1 MAKIPVL
8 ISAATAIGTAIGL
21 TGTLAVVVGG
31 VVLAA
36 GAVIIAKA
44 AVKILTPE
52 IPSFEDMGG
61 GAGGGSDFATQGSQ
75 GILINKSGTNQKLP
89 VVYGETRTGGI
100 RTFIDTSGSENAT
113 LHQVFVLSEGEIN
126 ACKKIFFDG
135 LEVMSTTTVGANN
148 NNWTFTDSKYDGHI
162 TAQFF
167 PGTTTQTAPASLSG
181 AASWSG
187 SPDHKGIAY
196 MYFQFE
202 YDADVWK
209 NGLPIITFLVEGKK
223 VPETTNTNNRSFSDN
238 PARCILDYLIS
249 NQYGKGIDPADI
261 DLTSFQSAETYYN
274 TKGFHVRGD
283 LDTKARMYGNLLDL
297 FTSCR
302 SYLAFGNKYRIIA
315 ERADSTVQLHLTDAN
330 TIGNVTY
337 VLADKKT
344 MFNKL
349 KAKFMNETTEYRD
362 DVRIVES
369 TTLQANDN
377 NHVLE
382 AEIPLP
388 YSKTAAVVEQ
398 LMTEEINDSRQ
409 SHMVELT
416 ATVEAIDLQVG
427 DIVELTNDTFGIT
440 QKKFRV
446 TETTVEP
453 TSEVK
458 LVLKEYSDSVYGS
471 SIITD
476 YKADNND

>member
-8 ISAATAIGTAIGL
+8 LSAATAIGTAIGL
-21 TGTLAVVVGG
+21 TGTIATVVGG

-36 GAVIIAKA
+36 GAIVVAKA

-52 IPSFEDMGG
+52 LPSFDDMGG
-61 GAGGGSDFATQGSQ
+61 GMGAGSDFANSGSQ
-75 GILINKSGTNQKLP
+75 GILINKSGTNQKIP

-100 RTFIDTSGSENAT
+100 RTFIDTSGTDNAT
-113 LHQVFVLSEGEIN
+113 LHQVFVLGEGEMN
-126 ACKKIFFDG
+126 ACKKIYFDG
-135 LEVMSTTTVGANN
+135 VEVMSTTTVGANN
-148 NNWTFTDSKYDGHI
+148 NNWTFTESKYDGLI
-162 TAQFF
+162 TAQFY

-181 AASWSG
+181 ATSWSG

-196 MYFQFE
+196 IYLKFE
-202 YDADVWK
+202 YDSEVWK
-209 NGLPIITFLVEGKK
+209 NGLPVVTFLVEGKK
-223 VPETTNTNNRSFSDN
+223 VPETTNTNNFSFSDN

-249 NQYGKGIDPADI
+249 DQYGKGIDSNDI

-283 LDTKARMYGNLLDL
+283 LDTKVRMYANLLDL

-315 ERADSTVQLHLTDAN
+315 ERADSTVQLHLTDEN

-349 KAKFMNETTEYRD
+349 KARFMNEDTEYRD
-362 DVRIVES
+362 DVKIVES

-377 NHVLE
+377 DHVLE

-388 YSKTAAVVEQ
+388 YTKTAAVAQQ
-398 LMTEEINDSRQ
+398 LLTEEVNDSRQ

-427 DIVELTNDTFGIT
+427 DIVEVTNETFGIT

-446 TETTVEP
+446 NETTVEP
-453 TSEVK
+453 TSEVR

-476 YKADNND
+476 YKDDNND